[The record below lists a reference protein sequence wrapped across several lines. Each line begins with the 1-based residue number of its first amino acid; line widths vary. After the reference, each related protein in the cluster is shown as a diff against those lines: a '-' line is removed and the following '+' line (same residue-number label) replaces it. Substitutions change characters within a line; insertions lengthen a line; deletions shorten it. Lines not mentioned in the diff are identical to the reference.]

1 MNDIDSHLD
10 SLGLWQGNIKDS
22 SLSAIFANFSRSICK
37 KNNASLIFFMPWSRK
52 AVQKLFFLG

>member
-22 SLSAIFANFSRSICK
+22 SLSAIFANF
-37 KNNASLIFFMPWSRK
+37 
-52 AVQKLFFLG
+52 